1 MVQIYLR
8 YHADICIYNNN
19 TRRLYMYMYSV
30 IHADY
35 IYIYLYIQI
44 TTESIYIYRLYKYT
58 DQAGSKI

>member
-35 IYIYLYIQI
+35 IYIYIHATICTCRYMYPTTIQNK
-44 TTESIYIYRLYKYT
+44 SPMH
-58 DQAGSKI
+58 G